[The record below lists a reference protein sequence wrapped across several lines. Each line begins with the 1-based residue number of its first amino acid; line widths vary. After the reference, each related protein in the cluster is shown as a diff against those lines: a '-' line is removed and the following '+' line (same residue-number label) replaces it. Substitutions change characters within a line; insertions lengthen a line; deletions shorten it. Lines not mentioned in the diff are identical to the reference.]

1 MNAAAIRVLIIAILV
16 GLVIAALAILDF
28 RRQNAKTDRATV
40 EQGTRTDVAAGGIA
54 DDAGAVKE
62 VLYKTEVV
70 VRDSRESYM
79 RGYEDA
85 RSDQVVADWADAPVP
100 QRLRDL
106 ARERREQRERLG
118 YHGDGSG
125 SDPGTP

>member
-1 MNAAAIRVLIIAILV
+1 MSAAAIRVLIIAILV
-16 GLVIAALAILDF
+16 GVVIAAVVIMDF
-28 RRQNAKTDRATV
+28 RRQNAKADRATV
-40 EQGTRTDVAAGGIA
+40 EQSTRTDVAAGGIA
-54 DDAGAVKE
+54 NDAGAVKE

-85 RSDQVVADWADAPVP
+85 RSDQVVADWADTPVP

-106 ARERREQRERLG
+106 ARERREERQRPG
-118 YHGDGSG
+118 YPGDGSG
-125 SDPGTP
+125 GDPGKP